1 MSEKLCRHSGRG
13 VRSLLG
19 GVLCCVL
26 RVPACTMDFPAY
38 VSVWRAVHA
47 FWEGCAWLAW
57 WCSMLCPEGT
67 SLHHRLYTQLML
79 VSGGLCMHS
88 KWGVRGLLGGALC
101 CVLRVPACTIDY
113 IPSLCCNLEGCA
125 CILCCV
131 LRAPACTTD
140 YVPCFCWG
148 LEGCAYILR

>member
-57 WCSMLCPEGT
+57 WCSMLRPEGP
-67 SLHHRLYTQLML
+67 SLHHKLYTQLML

-88 KWGVRGLLGGALC
+88 QWGVRGLLGGALC

-113 IPSLCCNLEGCA
+113 PVYVVIW
-125 CILCCV
+125 
-131 LRAPACTTD
+131 RAVHA
-140 YVPCFCWG
+140 F
-148 LEGCAYILR
+148 